1 MVLEPLPRRYRHV
14 NFTFQGDLPHA
25 GRFWLPLHQN
35 PFFGSLTPLF
45 SMGRKAGFC
54 GPDPFSTSLGV
65 RQRFCLTIRIDVG
78 YTVSMKRKVAFY
90 LNVEQLEK
98 LRAIHRELGVPVSE
112 SIRRAIDLY
121 LKQGQKK
128 K

>member
-1 MVLEPLPRRYRHV
+1 
-14 NFTFQGDLPHA
+14 
-25 GRFWLPLHQN
+25 
-35 PFFGSLTPLF
+35 
-45 SMGRKAGFC
+45 
-54 GPDPFSTSLGV
+54 
-65 RQRFCLTIRIDVG
+65 
-78 YTVSMKRKVAFY
+78 MKRKVAFY